1 MEYFQINYELIR
13 SDRKTCQ
20 IQVKVDGR
28 VIVRAPRRMP
38 KKDIDRFISDKH
50 DWIVHALEKTRIA
63 REQLGA
69 TEPLTYEEID
79 RLANEA
85 LEYIPKRVEHYA
97 SIMGVEYGNITIR
110 NQKTRW
116 GSCSGKKN
124 LNFNC
129 LLMLTDAKIIDYV
142 VVHELCHI
150 KEMNHSQRFWAEV
163 EKILPDYKKS
173 RAWLKANGSAII
185 GRNLK

>member
-1 MEYFQINYELIR
+1 MEYFQIIYELIR

-20 IQVKVDGR
+20 IQVKADGR
-28 VIVRAPRRMP
+28 VVVRAPRRMQ

-50 DWIVHALEKTRIA
+50 DWIVRALEKTRIE

-69 TEPLTYEEID
+69 TEPLTHEEID

-85 LEYIPKRVEHYA
+85 LEYIPKRAEYYA

-124 LNFNC
+124 
-129 LLMLTDAKIIDYV
+129 
-142 VVHELCHI
+142 
-150 KEMNHSQRFWAEV
+150 
-163 EKILPDYKKS
+163 
-173 RAWLKANGSAII
+173 
-185 GRNLK
+185 